1 MERKNDVT
9 SKEQSNVASSTA
21 RNMRVLCRGRQEGRD
36 RGKGRR
42 KNLEKTVGE
51 KQKKES

>member
-9 SKEQSNVASSTA
+9 SKEQSDVTSSTV
-21 RNMRVLCRGRQEGRD
+21 RNIRVLCRGRQEGRD
-36 RGKGRR
+36 GGKGRR